1 MKKIN
6 AGFYLLLIK
15 IWMKLLPYVKVLKL
29 GQVWLIWASVAA
41 YTWLYTWQFAIALVI
56 MLFIHEYGHV
66 WAMKKSWMKVKGMYL
81 IPFLGAVAVPD
92 EDFPNRKSESY
103 VAMMGPIFWWAVSFL
118 FFFIY
123 LITNNTY
130 FWAVAWFM
138 ALINVFNLIP
148 MMPLDW
154 WRVIRSVI
162 FSMNSR
168 FPKILLFLLFIVW
181 IIASFYYGIYLLGI
195 FWIIWLIETGFDL
208 FVVKQEIQKMNL
220 KEVIFSLLSYFVV
233 MFSLLYLMVVLNH
246 IEEVKL
252 AQKLLT
258 NN

>member
-1 MKKIN
+1 
-6 AGFYLLLIK
+6 
-15 IWMKLLPYVKVLKL
+15 
-29 GQVWLIWASVAA
+29 
-41 YTWLYTWQFAIALVI
+41 
-56 MLFIHEYGHV
+56 
-66 WAMKKSWMKVKGMYL
+66 
-81 IPFLGAVAVPD
+81 
-92 EDFPNRKSESY
+92 
-103 VAMMGPIFWWAVSFL
+103 
-118 FFFIY
+118 
-123 LITNNTY
+123 
-130 FWAVAWFM
+130 M

-148 MMPLDW
+148 MMPLYW
-154 WRVIRSVI
+154 WRAIRSVI

-220 KEVIFSLLSYFVV
+220 KEVMFSLLSYFVV

-258 NN
+258 NH